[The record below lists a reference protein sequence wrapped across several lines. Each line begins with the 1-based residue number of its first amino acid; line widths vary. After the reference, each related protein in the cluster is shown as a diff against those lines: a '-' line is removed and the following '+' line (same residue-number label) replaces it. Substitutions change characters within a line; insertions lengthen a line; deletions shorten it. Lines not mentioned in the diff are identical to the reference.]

1 MKTRLFVRT
10 SWTHLV
16 VAIGLLLA
24 VPRLANATLLTD
36 LQSLGSQAS
45 SLKTTLAA
53 IQVTGD
59 VACAAVAD
67 ANQQARDLVAG
78 LDAVTASLAAPLQ
91 VDADVLTAI
100 DQLTVTGLGLANEAL
115 RLSTD
120 LKTFAAAADSL
131 TIRNGL
137 NAMLQLSGEIGA
149 MADRIGA
156 MSDKILV
163 MADNIGLMADR
174 ILETQ
179 QLQSDNLTLTV
190 QSVLRTQTNA
200 LSLVQVVEDASYDL
214 TIASVIENGNLLA
227 AKMSAVV
234 LSPWTMATK
243 MAAVAA
249 DVKAFADQVR
259 AFSQTVTADTSLST
273 TTVNA
278 TTMNSWVSMSAM
290 LSGLTTAVTGYSVA
304 ISGLQALTSTPTLG
318 DTLGSMLQLSG
329 DIGVMANRIL
339 EMGDQILAMADNI
352 GMQADLIVSTQGA
365 MNVNVATVQGSL
377 LATQLWA
384 IDLIKARGL

>member
-10 SWTHLV
+10 SWTQLV

-59 VACAAVAD
+59 EACAAVAD

-78 LDAVTASLAAPLQ
+78 LDAVNASLAAPLQ

-115 RLSTD
+115 RLSTA

-190 QSVLRTQTNA
+190 QSVLQTQTNA

-249 DVKAFADQVR
+249 DVKAFTDQVR

-290 LSGLTTAVTGYSVA
+290 LSGLTTAVTGYTVA
-304 ISGLQALTSTPTLG
+304 ISGLQALTSTPTLA
-318 DTLGSMLQLSG
+318 DTVGSMLQLSG

-365 MNVNVATVQGSL
+365 MNVNVATVQGAL

>member
-59 VACAAVAD
+59 EACAAVAD

-78 LDAVTASLAAPLQ
+78 LDAVNASLAAPLQ